1 MRSCRLSGRVG
12 SDRLTSPHPRL
23 RCVFFVFLKQMK
35 GNSVVVLGAYFG
47 LKDNPSTAAQHL
59 PTAHLHIPPTGFGQ
73 KDCKAAAPIR

>member
-1 MRSCRLSGRVG
+1 
-12 SDRLTSPHPRL
+12 
-23 RCVFFVFLKQMK
+23 MK